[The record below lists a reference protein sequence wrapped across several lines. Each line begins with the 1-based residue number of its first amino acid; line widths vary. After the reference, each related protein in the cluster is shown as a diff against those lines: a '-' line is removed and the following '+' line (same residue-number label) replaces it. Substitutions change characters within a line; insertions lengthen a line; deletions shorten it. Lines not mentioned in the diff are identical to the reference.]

1 MTLYIAAFTG
11 EGVEL
16 GAQVARAFPESRLF
30 APERY
35 TRPGVEALGSLN
47 EWTRDAFEKA
57 DGLLFVGAC
66 GIAVRAVAPFLRG
79 KDRDPAVVAVDQKGR
94 FAVALLSGHL
104 GGANRLAREAAAV
117 CGGTPVITTG
127 TDVCGVF
134 AVDEWAAEHNA
145 AVLDVGLIKEI
156 SGRLL
161 AGKPVGLSCDFS
173 MDAPPDGFA
182 AGMVQAGVSISLDA
196 DKRPYPL
203 TLRLV
208 PRIVYLGM
216 GCRKNTAME
225 ILEEQ
230 ALLALREAGI
240 CIPALAAVCTID
252 LKAKEP
258 GLVAFCEK
266 YALPL
271 RVFSSAEL
279 MALEGEFSGS
289 AFVAEVTGADN
300 VCERAA
306 MAGCGAG
313 KLLCRKR
320 AGNGVTVAIAVGD
333 WKAVFHATGKSG

>member
-16 GAQVARAFPESRLF
+16 GVRLARTFPGSRMF
-30 APERY
+30 APARY
-35 TRPGVEALGSLN
+35 AGSGVEALGLLN
-47 EWTRDAFEKA
+47 EWTRDAFQKA

-79 KDRDPAVVAVDQKGR
+79 KDRDPAVVVVDQKGR

-104 GGANRLAREAAAV
+104 GGANRLALEVAAV
-117 CGGTPVITTG
+117 CGGMPVITTG
-127 TDVCGVF
+127 TDVCGMF
-134 AVDEWAAEHNA
+134 AVDGWAAEQNV
-145 AVLDVGLIKEI
+145 AVLDVERIKDI

-161 AGKPVGLSCDFS
+161 AGEPVGLSCDFP
-173 MDAPPDGFA
+173 MDAPPGGFVA
-182 AGMVQAGVSISLDA
+182 EMVQAGVSISLDA

-208 PRIVYLGM
+208 PRIAYLGM
-216 GCRKNTAME
+216 GCRKNTPME
-225 ILEEQ
+225 RLEEQ
-230 ALLALREAGI
+230 ALLALEEAGV

-271 RVFSSAEL
+271 RFFSPAEL
-279 MALEGEFSGS
+279 MALEGDFSGS

-313 KLLCRKR
+313 RLLCRKK
-320 AGNGVTVAIAVGD
+320 AGKGVTVAIAVED
-333 WKAVFHATGKSG
+333 WKAVFHLPGKNG